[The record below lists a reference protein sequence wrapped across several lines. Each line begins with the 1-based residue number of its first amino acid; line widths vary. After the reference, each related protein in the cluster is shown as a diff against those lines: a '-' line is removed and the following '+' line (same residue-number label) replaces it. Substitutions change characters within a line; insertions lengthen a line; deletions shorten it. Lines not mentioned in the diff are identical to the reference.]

1 MSPGAGHSRIPQD
14 DSSYSRPGS
23 PSTLAHSTHNHQ
35 HSLLPLLPSHRDRMW
50 SEDKNNK
57 LDGTMNNEPKPHDF
71 SSYPAADP
79 GNPGM
84 HQRTE
89 TSDTLRQD
97 HRRSASW
104 DILGGIR
111 RLEHSYVEFD
121 PRRASQAHLVYA
133 EGDMPKNAFVK
144 FYNYLLNVSI
154 ITRWFLYIIPV
165 LGMLW
170 IPGILSFTAY
180 PNATVWGVRLLWW
193 SIWLSVVWL
202 GWWGARAVT
211 LVLPHIARH
220 TIGVVAVGA
229 RRYIDWL
236 QPLGRYIALFLWS
249 LGVWV
254 SFNPLIS
261 TRKQPTATSGDASA
275 LSTVAKIFFAIL
287 ESTLILLA
295 EKVAIQW
302 IASKFHERSYAERVA
317 QQKFAV
323 RVLGDGPPRKRGR
336 LIKRALHGVKVAAT
350 TTTTALGNVASE
362 IAGSSVLQPN
372 SPQAVVKT
380 AIESANKSRMTLFY
394 SFVKPGAHSLTDAD
408 MAFALE
414 CHREQL
420 SIEHSMRDLDSAVGR
435 LDNILMTV
443 YLFIVVLLL
452 AVAFEAQLLTLATT
466 TGTFILSLSWL
477 VGSSF
482 VETLTSIIFLFVK
495 HPYDVGDRISVD
507 TIEYT
512 VKEIRLLSTVMIDN
526 GGTCVQAPHSV
537 LNTKFILNMRR
548 SSQMSETFTF
558 DVAYAT
564 TFEQIE
570 SCSERRDFQP
580 SFDVSIVDFADQDM
594 MTLTADIRY
603 KSNWQQGALKV
614 TRRNKWITA
623 LKTAL
628 AQAEVYGPKGPPDP
642 PPPVERVTL
651 VPWEK
656 IDEEDQKAKEEA
668 EAKERAEGKRSEA
681 DVGTKPM
688 PQEMAAM
695 QAPQQWTLSDHD
707 AIIMDDS
714 RDVFDQDTM
723 VGSFS
728 SRAPSPRQRPTV
740 MPTAQNSPAEE
751 IELQTTQNR
760 PAQSRSQSAK

>member
-1 MSPGAGHSRIPQD
+1 
-14 DSSYSRPGS
+14 
-23 PSTLAHSTHNHQ
+23 
-35 HSLLPLLPSHRDRMW
+35 
-50 SEDKNNK
+50 
-57 LDGTMNNEPKPHDF
+57 
-71 SSYPAADP
+71 
-79 GNPGM
+79 M

-89 TSDTLRQD
+89 TNDTLHQD
-97 HRRSASW
+97 NRRSGSW
-104 DILGGIR
+104 DLLGGIR

-154 ITRWFLYIIPV
+154 ITRWLIYIIPV
-165 LGMLW
+165 LGLLW

-193 SIWLSVVWL
+193 SIWLSVIWV

-211 LVLPHIARH
+211 LVLPYIARH

-236 QPLGRYIALFLWS
+236 QPLGRYIALFAWS
-249 LGVWV
+249 LAVWV
-254 SFNPLIS
+254 SFNPLIN
-261 TRKQPTATSGDASA
+261 TRKESTATSGDSQA
-275 LSTVAKIFFAIL
+275 LSTTAKIFFAIL
-287 ESTLILLA
+287 ESALILLA

-302 IASKFHERSYAERVA
+302 IAAKFHERSYAERVA

-323 RVLGDGPPRKRGR
+323 RVLVTLYRHSSDMPWRSDTLRDEHGDGSHHPRKRGR
-336 LIKRALHGVKVAAT
+336 LLKRALHGVKVAAT

-362 IAGSSVLQPN
+362 IAGTAVLQPN

-380 AIESANKSRMTLFY
+380 AVESANKSRMLARRLFY
-394 SFVKPGAHSLTDAD
+394 SFVKPGAHSLVVSDIARFFPTPEDAD
-408 MAFALE
+408 AAFALFDKDMNGDATRDEVEIACME

-482 VETLTSIIFLFVK
+482 VETLTSIVFLFVK
-495 HPYDVGDRISVD
+495 HPYDVGDRIAVD
-507 TIEYT
+507 QIEYT
-512 VKEIRLLSTVMIDN
+512 VKEIRLLSTIMLDN
-526 GGTCVQAPHSV
+526 GGTCVQAPHSL
-537 LNTKFILNMRR
+537 LNTKFVMNMRR
-548 SSQMSETFTF
+548 SPQMSEMFTF

-570 SCSERRDFQP
+570 KLRELMLAFVKSERRDFQP
-580 SFDVSIVDFADQDM
+580 SFDVSIADFPDQEK
-594 MTLTADIRY
+594 MTLTTDIKY

-614 TRRNKWITA
+614 TRRNKWMTA

-628 AQAEVYGPKGPPDP
+628 GQAEVYGPKGPPDP
-642 PPPVERVTL
+642 PPAVERVTL

-656 IDEEDQKAKEEA
+656 IDAEDHKADEEA
-668 EAKERAEGKRSEA
+668 ETKERAEGKRSGA
-681 DVGTKPM
+681 GTGTSPT
-688 PQEMAAM
+688 PQETAAM
-695 QAPQQWTLSDHD
+695 QMPQQWTLSDHD

-723 VGSFS
+723 VGVS
-728 SRAPSPRQRPTV
+728 APLGNVP
-740 MPTAQNSPAEE
+740 
-751 IELQTTQNR
+751 
-760 PAQSRSQSAK
+760 